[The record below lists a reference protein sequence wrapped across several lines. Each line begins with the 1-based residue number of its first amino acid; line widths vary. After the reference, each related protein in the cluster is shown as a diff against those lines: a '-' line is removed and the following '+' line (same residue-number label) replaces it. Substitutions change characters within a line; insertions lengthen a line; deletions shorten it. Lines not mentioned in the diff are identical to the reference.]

1 MDEALSHKNR
11 AQMRDA
17 DFDKRLNKY
26 NISAKKLLPIIVI
39 CVVVDMLGYMM
50 IMPLLP
56 FYAQSLGASDFTIG
70 IIISL
75 NAVTSLVSGPFWG
88 KLSDK
93 YGRKSILLVSQM
105 GTLISFIILAAANSM
120 GVLMLSRV
128 VDGLFGGQIPVINAA
143 IADVTRPETRAE
155 RMAVMAVSMTVGS
168 IVGPMIGGYLGAIN
182 IVYPAYAASVM
193 AIIAIVVTSI
203 IFTETMPEERRKDLK
218 EWANES
224 AANAKRL
231 VFTKLV
237 VVRLAEAAALTFASG
252 MIFSGLSLILNYM
265 YGATAS
271 DIGNI
276 MTAMGVCTFIF
287 GGVLMRHVKGWIGE
301 QRMLLLAIMLLI
313 TAYAVM
319 PSLPTL
325 VSFIVFI
332 VLFDAGNNF
341 ARPIVS
347 SNISRA
353 VDEDQQGLISGYS
366 ITVQSLSRAAAPL
379 VTTSWLEL
387 GGLTMGSVFLSRF
400 QMISITGIAG
410 CLLFLALFVVDTRIT
425 SIEKSD

>member
-1 MDEALSHKNR
+1 
-11 AQMRDA
+11 
-17 DFDKRLNKY
+17 
-26 NISAKKLLPIIVI
+26 
-39 CVVVDMLGYMM
+39 
-50 IMPLLP
+50 
-56 FYAQSLGASDFTIG
+56 
-70 IIISL
+70 
-75 NAVTSLVSGPFWG
+75 
-88 KLSDK
+88 
-93 YGRKSILLVSQM
+93 
-105 GTLISFIILAAANSM
+105 
-120 GVLMLSRV
+120 
-128 VDGLFGGQIPVINAA
+128 
-143 IADVTRPETRAE
+143 
-155 RMAVMAVSMTVGS
+155 
-168 IVGPMIGGYLGAIN
+168 
-182 IVYPAYAASVM
+182 
-193 AIIAIVVTSI
+193 
-203 IFTETMPEERRKDLK
+203 
-218 EWANES
+218 
-224 AANAKRL
+224 
-231 VFTKLV
+231 
-237 VVRLAEAAALTFASG
+237 
-252 MIFSGLSLILNYM
+252 
-265 YGATAS
+265 
-271 DIGNI
+271 
-276 MTAMGVCTFIF
+276 
-287 GGVLMRHVKGWIGE
+287 
-301 QRMLLLAIMLLI
+301 LLI